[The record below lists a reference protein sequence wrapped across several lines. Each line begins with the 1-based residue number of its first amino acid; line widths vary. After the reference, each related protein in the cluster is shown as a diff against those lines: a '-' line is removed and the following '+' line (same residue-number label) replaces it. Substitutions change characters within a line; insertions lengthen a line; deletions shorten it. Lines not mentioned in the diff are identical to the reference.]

1 LGHAPDAGRSCR
13 IEASGYR
20 ILRFWNNDVLRTH
33 DGILTDIQKAL
44 SPDPNS
50 QDERNRSSATADLAK
65 SAIDA

>member
-1 LGHAPDAGRSCR
+1 MPDNCLIAGNIMYASVDFGMLG
-13 IEASGYR
+13 
-20 ILRFWNNDVLRTH
+20 